1 MNRPGAI
8 IIEGHVQGL
17 SNTRSLGEA
26 GIPVYVVDTYNCIA
40 RYSKYCTKF
49 LLCPDFKKDEFAG
62 FLIEL
67 AKSENLKGW
76 ILIPSNDHAVRTL
89 SNNRSLLEKYYK
101 VLAPD
106 PAVLENIYDKQMLL
120 KLAER
125 TGIPIPVT
133 YCFKTIPEKLPYDLV
148 FPIIFKGRYGLSFY
162 KGTGKK
168 VFMAGD
174 ENSFRKMFQIVSQ
187 NIEPGEILIQ
197 EFIPFNKNIKTI
209 SFTAYCEKGSIKTFW
224 MGEKVR
230 EHPVRFGT
238 ATFAKSIFEEKCY
251 LNSKPL
257 LEALKYS
264 GICEI
269 EYLRDP
275 RDGEYKLIEI
285 NARTWLWVGLARACG
300 VDFVKI
306 AYDAANGLNP
316 EFPANYIKNKSWIN
330 PFTDTIYSIIGILKG
345 QITIKSYFAS
355 MRRENLV
362 NALFI
367 KGDSLPGLVYF
378 LNLFT
383 FWKRR

>member
-1 MNRPGAI
+1 MIKPGAV

-26 GIPVYVVDTYNCIA
+26 GIPVYVVDTDNCIA

-49 LLCPDFKKDEFAG
+49 FFCPDFKKDEFAV

-67 AKSENLKGW
+67 AESEDLLGW
-76 ILIPSNDHAVRTL
+76 ILIPSNDHAVKTL
-89 SNNRSLLEKYYK
+89 SNNKSVLEKYYK
-101 VLAPD
+101 VFAPD
-106 PAVLENIYDKQMLL
+106 PPILENIYDKLMLL

-125 TGIPIPVT
+125 TRIPIPGVH
-133 YCFKTIPEKLPYDLV
+133 CLKTMPEKLPDNLI

-162 KGTGKK
+162 KATGKK
-168 VFMAGD
+168 VFLAGD
-174 ENSFRKMFQIVSQ
+174 ENSFRKIFQKVSQ
-187 NIEPGEILIQ
+187 NIEPDEILIQ
-197 EFIPFNKNIKTI
+197 EFIPFDNNIKTI
-209 SFTAYCEKGSIKTFW
+209 SFTAYCEKGSIKAFW

-238 ATFAKSIFEEKCY
+238 ATFASSIYEEKCY
-251 LNSKPL
+251 IYSKSLLDALN
-257 LEALKYS
+257 YS

-269 EYLRDP
+269 EYLKDP
-275 RDGEYKLIEI
+275 RDEKFKLIEI

-316 EFPANYIKNKSWIN
+316 KFPADYIKNRSWIN
-330 PFTDTIYSIIGILKG
+330 PFTDTIYSVIGILKG
-345 QITIKSYFAS
+345 QITIASYFFS
-355 MRRENLV
+355 LRRKNMV
-362 NALFI
+362 DALFI

-383 FWKRR
+383 FWKSR